1 MLRKQIVNYLTSH
14 STDAEAVP
22 LELYV
27 TRSWQDYVNEISTDG
42 TYGDQAIFNVC
53 NVTFSL

>member
-1 MLRKQIVNYLTSH
+1 MNYLTSH
-14 STDAEAVP
+14 PTDVEAVP

-27 TRSWQDYVNEISTDG
+27 IRPWHDYLNEISTDG
-42 TYGDQAIFNVC
+42 TYGDQITLQAIFNMF